1 MNLNSMVVC
10 INKYMYNVLARGVWP
25 PSFLYSWKC
34 TWKYHHITKTV
45 AHFGYRDN
53 AFVLLNAIKKW
64 EIAGFFYLASNH
76 PNEAVFSDTNVHI
89 GTKFEQVGILD
100 FETFVKPT

>member
-1 MNLNSMVVC
+1 MTKLSYCKFCIYTHPVNSKFT
-10 INKYMYNVLARGVWP
+10 IW
-25 PSFLYSWKC
+25 
-34 TWKYHHITKTV
+34 H
-45 AHFGYRDN
+45 
-53 AFVLLNAIKKW
+53 
-64 EIAGFFYLASNH
+64 NH

>member
-10 INKYMYNVLARGVWP
+10 INKYNVLARGVWP

-45 AHFGYRDN
+45 AQFGYRDN

-64 EIAGFFYLASNH
+64 EIAGFFYLASNC
-76 PNEAVFSDTNVHI
+76 HI
-89 GTKFEQVGILD
+89 VNFEFTGWV
-100 FETFVKPT
+100 